1 MDPILTGPGD
11 PDDLPIFRP
20 RMGRRAWGSTA
31 NDRSFRNALLRAT
44 RGSLRGGGRKPLPRS
59 RVCVGRPSASSRR
72 VIVKEHVVRMTATG
86 TKAAALHLRY
96 IERDGVE
103 KDGSKGVLYTAKGL
117 ARARTFEQPRR
128 GEGHQFRLIVS
139 PEDAGELDLTEYVR
153 RLMARVERDIGR
165 KLEWAAVN
173 HYNTEHPHA
182 HLVIRGVDRD
192 GREVRLDRGYIANGL
207 RWSAQELA
215 TEELGP
221 RPERDVRI
229 ARSNEVTQARFTSL
243 DRELERRAEGQSVQV
258 RARRTKPGRIDES
271 TLLARLRHLE
281 ALRLADRA
289 GSTSWTLTPGWQDEL
304 RELGAQGD
312 ILKQIHKAIAGDPSR
327 YRIVRPGKPL
337 PTGERTDSR
346 VLTGRVA
353 DKGLS
358 NELKGSVYAVIE
370 TPSGDAYHVPLG
382 PRSAEQLRVGDIISL
397 KTEPLPAIRPIDR
410 EIADAARAQGG
421 VYTLVAKLAGAEHP
435 HGRRLRELERIGL
448 AAAVAPDS
456 WTVSPNLVEELERRS
471 REGPPRHRLIVRKE
485 PLSLEQQVAHS
496 GPVWLDRLRTDS
508 LDRYGFGAELR
519 DAISRRREALRKI
532 DIQPDGPK
540 RTEQLRGL
548 ERRTVANEFVA
559 RTGQSFVENVPPTF
573 RGRAELAGKTF
584 PASGYVVVSN
594 GVAFVLVRATAS
606 LRAVQGQTVTLAG
619 DTHGRIVA
627 RTERDRGI
635 GS

>member
-1 MDPILTGPGD
+1 LDPILTGPED
-11 PDDLPIFRP
+11 PGDLPIFRP
-20 RMGRRAWGSTA
+20 RMGRQWSSMA
-31 NDRSFRNALLRAT
+31 NDRSFRNVLLRAT
-44 RGSLRGGGRKPLPRS
+44 RGSFRGGGRRLLPRS
-59 RVCVGRPSASSRR
+59 RVCVACPGASSRR
-72 VIVKEHVVRMTATG
+72 VIVKAHVVRMTATG
-86 TKAAALHLRY
+86 AKAAALHLRY
-96 IERDGVE
+96 IEREGVE
-103 KDGSKGVLYTAKGL
+103 KDGSKGVLYSAEGL

-128 GEGHQFRLIVS
+128 GEEHQFRLIIS
-139 PEDAGELDLTEYVR
+139 PEDAGELDLSDYVR
-153 RLMARVERDIGR
+153 RLMTRVERDIGR

-243 DRELERRAEGQSVQV
+243 DRELERRAGDQGLQV
-258 RARRTKPGRIDES
+258 RSQSKPGRIDES

-281 ALRLADRA
+281 ALRLADRV
-289 GSTSWTLTPGWQDEL
+289 GPTSWTLTPGWQDEL
-304 RELGAQGD
+304 RELGARGD

-327 YRIVRPGKPL
+327 YRVVRPGKPL

-382 PRSAEQLRVGDIISL
+382 ASSADQLRVGDIVSL

-410 EIADAARAQGG
+410 EIADAAGAHGG
-421 VYTLVAKLAGAEHP
+421 VYTPAANVDGSEHP

-448 AAAVAPDS
+448 AAPIASDC
-456 WTVSPNLVEELERRS
+456 WTISPNLLEELERRS
-471 REGPPRHRLIVRKE
+471 RESPPRHRLIVRKE
-485 PLSLEQQVAHS
+485 PLSVEQQVAHP
-496 GPVWLDRLRTDS
+496 GPVWLDRLRNDS
-508 LDRYGFGAELR
+508 LDPDRFGAELR
-519 DAISRRREALRKI
+519 DAIGRRREALRKI
-532 DIQPDGPK
+532 DIPPDGPK
-540 RTEQLRGL
+540 RTEQLREL
-548 ERRTVANEFVA
+548 ERRTVAREVVA
-559 RTGQSFVENVPPTF
+559 HTGQAFVENVPPTF

-584 PASGYVVVSN
+584 PASGYLVVSD
-594 GVAFVLVRATAS
+594 GLAFVLVRATAS

-619 DTHGRIVA
+619 DTQGRILA